1 MFKPLEVLVISSQ
14 EHPNRY
20 MGIRSRIFLIIFGLL
35 SLSISITYIV
45 AERDL
50 LSTLKLQIVNELE
63 KQANL
68 LVSSID
74 TLNKFN
80 SEKEA
85 DIVAGKLAIASNSRV
100 TFIRNNGVVIGDSEL
115 SFDQLN
121 LIDNHG
127 NREEVIEALKFKT
140 GWSSRYSSTLDKDL
154 IYFAIQDNQ
163 VPNPNIIRIAVPL
176 NYLENITETLG
187 LSLILLFLAVFIVS
201 IIASGVAANYLYSNI
216 QDLANVASSI
226 SKGKSIKDDIKL
238 LPTQRVDEFGS
249 VARSISQLSENLKDQ
264 IKIIAKQRDQFGLV
278 LDDLGEGIIV
288 TNRKGD
294 VVFTNEQASN
304 ILNKNNLLDDNI
316 KNFDIPALNYLFKR
330 VKNKKRADIEFEI
343 NIDRRTTNWVL
354 GSMNQSKTTG
364 QFILVLHDITQ
375 LRQLNS
381 MRRDFI
387 SNLSHELRTPV
398 SVIRANSE
406 TLLDGA
412 LDNKKD
418 AKVFSKA
425 ILHNAE
431 RLSSMVSDLIDLSRI
446 DYGDLK
452 FNISSIDLNKFIDS
466 LISSMTSLAKKKN
479 ITLSYKP
486 NHKHPIKAD
495 SQALERVMNNLVDNA
510 FKYSPNDSVIEI
522 TTSENK
528 EFIKVMVSDT
538 GIGIS
543 KTDQVYIFDRFYRT
557 ASARASENQG
567 SGLGLAI
574 VKNLINNLNGEVG
587 VNNRPDGGSIFWF
600 TLPIDK

>member
-1 MFKPLEVLVISSQ
+1 
-14 EHPNRY
+14 
-20 MGIRSRIFLIIFGLL
+20 MGIRTRIFLIIFCLL
-35 SLSISITYIV
+35 SLSIAITYIV

-50 LSTLKLQIVNELE
+50 VNTLKSQIVNELE
-63 KQANL
+63 NQANL
-68 LVSSID
+68 LVSSVD
-74 TLNKFN
+74 NLNKFK
-80 SEKEA
+80 SIKDA
-85 DIVAGKLAIASNSRV
+85 DNMANQLAIASNSRV
-100 TFIRNNGVVIGDSEL
+100 TFIKNNGDVIGDSAL
-115 SFDQLN
+115 SFQEVST
-121 LIDNHG
+121 IYNHA
-127 NREEVIEALKFKT
+127 NRAEVVKALKSRT
-140 GWSSRYSSTLDKDL
+140 GWSSRYSNTLGKDL
-154 IYFAIQDNQ
+154 IYFAIQDNEI
-163 VPNPNIIRIAVPL
+163 PNPNIIRIAVPL
-176 NYLENITETLG
+176 NYLENIKDTLG

-226 SKGKSIKDDIKL
+226 SKGKSLKDDIKL
-238 LPTQRVDEFGS
+238 LPVQRVDEFGS

-288 TNRKGD
+288 TDKKGK
-294 VVFTNEQASN
+294 VVFTNEQASI
-304 ILNKNNLLDDNI
+304 ILNTNNLLNENI

-412 LDNKKD
+412 LENIKD
-418 AKVFSKA
+418 AKIFSKA

-452 FNISSIDLNKFIDS
+452 FNITTIDLTHFIS
-466 LISSMTSLAKKKN
+466 SFISSMESVTKKKSIN
-479 ITLSYKP
+479 LIYKP
-486 NHKHPIKAD
+486 NHSSLIRAD

-510 FKYSPNDSVIEI
+510 FKYSPKESFIEI
-522 TTSENK
+522 STSQTNEY
-528 EFIKVMVSDT
+528 IKVIVSDS
-538 GIGIS
+538 GAGIS

-557 ASARASENQG
+557 ASARASDNQG

-587 VNNRPDGGSIFWF
+587 VSNRSEGGTNFWF
-600 TLPIDK
+600 TLPVKK

>member
-50 LSTLKLQIVNELE
+50 VSTLKLQIVNELE

-85 DIVAGKLAIASNSRV
+85 DIVADKLAIASNSRV

-187 LSLILLFLAVFIVS
+187 LSLILLFLSVFIVS

-294 VVFTNEQASN
+294 VVFTNEQASI
-304 ILNKNNLLDDNI
+304 ILNKDNLLDDNI

-466 LISSMTSLAKKKN
+466 LISSMTSLAKKKS

-510 FKYSPNDSVIEI
+510 FKYSPNNSVIEI